1 MTIIF
6 ITVSIAISQW
16 KMARKSGGRQS
27 GYYKRFLEV
36 GYEECEGETSREVL
50 RGSDVYEVERLVEKR
65 VKKSGK
71 KVSSV
76 SRGIDAQ

>member
-1 MTIIF
+1 
-6 ITVSIAISQW
+6 
-16 KMARKSGGRQS
+16 MARKSGGRQS
-27 GYYKRFLEV
+27 GYFKRFLEV
-36 GYEECEGETSREVL
+36 DMKCEGETSREVL

-76 SRGIDAQ
+76 SRRRDQCAVINNARPIVVSFL

>member
-6 ITVSIAISQW
+6 ITVPIAISQW

-27 GYYKRFLEV
+27 GYFKRFLEV
-36 GYEECEGETSREVL
+36 DMKCEGETSREVL

-65 VKKSGK
+65 VMKSGK